1 MAKQPIKFS
10 YTQYDTGFVARGSV
24 PVMEGV
30 HLKEWRI
37 YRDET
42 GEVTVA
48 PPSQPIE
55 LPSGELGR
63 TAFIEFADDTIRARW
78 LSRIKEEFVKWDEE
92 QRERSEEEEGFEEG
106 DALPF

>member
-10 YTQYDTGFVARGSV
+10 YTQHDTGFVARASV

-30 HLKEWRI
+30 YLKEWRI
-37 YRDET
+37 YRDEV
-42 GEVTVA
+42 GEVTVS
-48 PPSQPIE
+48 PPNQPIE

-63 TAFIEFADDTIRARW
+63 MTFLEFADDAVHTRW
-78 LSRIKEEFVKWDEE
+78 ASRIKEEFIKWDEE
-92 QRERSEEEEGFEEG
+92 QRERSKEDEDFEEG